1 MENKSFERVEYD
13 YFTNSPSYVRM
24 ILEMLPECVMPTSEK
39 VSIKNMYNSYLNSY
53 DESEIK
59 EIATVSLMFR
69 EKINNISLAQLIT
82 FAQRAYELYFEEML
96 VPGANRGIIFDK
108 LNDSMKLFVD
118 YSTYTND
125 EPRVGSR

>member
-1 MENKSFERVEYD
+1 MENKNFERVEYD

>member
-39 VSIKNMYNSYLNSY
+39 VYIKNMYNSYLNSY